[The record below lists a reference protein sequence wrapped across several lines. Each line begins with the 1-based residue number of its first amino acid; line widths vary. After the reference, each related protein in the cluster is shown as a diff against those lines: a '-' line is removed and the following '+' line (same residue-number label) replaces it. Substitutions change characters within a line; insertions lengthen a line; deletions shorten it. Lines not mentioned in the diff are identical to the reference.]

1 VHYYGDLYVSDFVTL
16 KFYNKNKYKL
26 TYHKMPVRQKGFED
40 AKKKKERITGVNT
53 EKLDNN
59 ISRAKNKVF
68 EYSFC
73 NEFEYFVTLTIDAKK
88 YSRDDLKTYYK
99 DFGKFLN
106 NYNSYNKT
114 KVQYIFIPERH
125 KDGNWHMHGLV
136 KGILPKHLEVNEH
149 GYLDWFH
156 YRNKFGYISLDPIRN
171 QEACSK
177 YITKYVNKNL
187 ADSIK
192 EVNAHM
198 YYVSKGLNKAVEVK
212 RGTLSDNSIPF
223 DFENDYVKIKW
234 FKNEETAISSF
245 ID

>member
-1 VHYYGDLYVSDFVTL
+1 MHYYGDLYVSDFVTL
-16 KFYNKNKYKL
+16 KRYNQNKYKL

-40 AKKKKERITGVNT
+40 DIKRDRIVGVNT

-73 NEFEYFVTLTIDAKK
+73 NEFDYFVTLTIDPKK
-88 YSRDDLKTYYK
+88 YSRDDLKTYYS
-99 DFGKFLN
+99 DFRLFLK
-106 NYNSYNKT
+106 NYNRNHKT
-114 KVQYIFIPERH
+114 KVSYIFIPERH
-125 KDGNWHMHGLV
+125 QDGNWHMHGLV
-136 KGILPKHLEVNEH
+136 KGILPKHLTVNEH

-156 YRNKFGYISLDPIRN
+156 YRDRFGWISLDPIRN

-198 YYVSKGLNKAVEVK
+198 YYCSKGLNTAVEIK

-223 DFENDYVKIKW
+223 DFENDYVKIMWLK
-234 FKNEETAISSF
+234 KANEVEFSS